1 MIDWT
6 VKEVT
11 GNVHEIRFTEP
22 IATGWEQWVLLT
34 SDVHLDNKKTNV
46 RRYKEDLKRAKK
58 RNAIIIDIGDL
69 PDVMG
74 GKGDRRRSES
84 FIKDEHKRDDYIDAV
99 IEGNTAIMEPYAS
112 QFAVFGRGNHD
123 QAMIKHYSIDVLK
136 HMANRLQR
144 VSGREDRC
152 FVGGYGGWVK
162 FRFNIGGTQR
172 IARNLKYYH
181 GSGGGGVVTKG
192 TIQAQ
197 RRAGFIP
204 DADIIATGHIHEAW
218 VLAGKRE
225 RFNQNAMQSLDIQ
238 WHVQCPTYKEEYQ
251 DGSGGWHIER
261 GAPPKPIGCTW
272 IKFKCRSRK
281 RRLTIATE
289 IHQDIE

>member
-1 MIDWT
+1 MNDWT
-6 VKEVT
+6 VLEKS
-11 GNVHEIRFTEP
+11 GNVHEIHFTEP
-22 IATGWEQWVLLT
+22 IYAGWEQWVLLT
-34 SDVHLDNKKTNV
+34 SDVHLDNKKTLV
-46 RRYKEDLKRAKK
+46 ERYKEDLKRAQK

-112 QFAVFGRGNHD
+112 LFAIFGRGNHD
-123 QAMIKHYSIDVLK
+123 QAMIKHYSIDVLR
-136 HMANRLQR
+136 HMAKRLKR
-144 VSGREDRC
+144 VAGREDRC

-162 FRFNIGGTQR
+162 FRFPLGKTQ
-172 IARNLKYYH
+172 ADVKNLKYFH

-218 VLAGKRE
+218 ILAGKRE
-225 RFNQNAMQSLDIQ
+225 RLNSHGGVSLDVQ

-251 DGSGGWHIER
+251 SGEGGWHVER

-272 IKFKCRSRK
+272 IRF
-281 RRLTIATE
+281 L
-289 IHQDIE
+289 

>member
-6 VKEVT
+6 VLEKEN
-11 GNVHEIRFTEP
+11 NVHEISFDGH
-22 IATGWEQWVLLT
+22 IKKGWEQWVLLT

-46 RRYKEDLKRAKK
+46 ARYKQDLEKAKD
-58 RNAIIIDIGDL
+58 RNAIIIDVGDL

-99 IEGNTAIMEPYAS
+99 IEGNTAILEPYAK

-123 QAMIKHYSIDVLK
+123 QAMIKHYSIDVLR
-136 HMANRLQR
+136 HMARRLKH

-162 FRFNIGGTQR
+162 FRFLVGKTQSQS
-172 IARNLKYYH
+172 INLKYFH
-181 GSGGGGVVTKG
+181 GSGGGGIVTKG

-197 RRAGFIP
+197 RRSGFIP
-204 DADIIATGHIHEAW
+204 DADIIVSGHIHEAW
-218 VLAGKRE
+218 ILANKRE
-225 RFNQNAMQSLDIQ
+225 RFNTHGSQSLDTQ
-238 WHVQCPTYKEEYQ
+238 WHVQLPTYKEEY
-251 DGSGGWHIER
+251 GSGEGGWHVER
-261 GAPPKPIGCTW
+261 GAPPKPNGCAW
-272 IKFKCRSRK
+272 IRFYVATKGK
-281 RRLTIATE
+281 RWNVCTD
-289 IHQDIE
+289 IHLDIE